1 MELCMPA
8 YIKRKQYFSITR
20 YQWPILTVAIVP
32 AFISCSL
39 LTAFVVYFHG
49 ELIDALH
56 YHSAVQTVK
65 VINQWGLTILIVIW
79 VVFITICVWAQT
91 TSSNLVGAF
100 ERIFRELDEIIEG
113 KKFHEL
119 KARDNDVLVN
129 ELLSRV
135 NKMIQIMK
143 RPPGGPDY
151 NKSIG
156 RF

>member
-1 MELCMPA
+1 MPA

-20 YQWPILTVAIVP
+20 FQWPILKVSIVP
-32 AFISCSL
+32 TFIICVS

-56 YHSAVQTVK
+56 YHSAVKTIK
-65 VINQWGLTILIVIW
+65 VINQWGLTILIAIW
-79 VVFITICVWAQT
+79 VAFVTICVWAQT

-113 KKFHEL
+113 KKFHEI

-129 ELLSRV
+129 ELLIRV
-135 NKMIQIMK
+135 NKMIHIMK
-143 RPPGGPDY
+143 RPPGGPDHD
-151 NKSIG
+151 KSIG